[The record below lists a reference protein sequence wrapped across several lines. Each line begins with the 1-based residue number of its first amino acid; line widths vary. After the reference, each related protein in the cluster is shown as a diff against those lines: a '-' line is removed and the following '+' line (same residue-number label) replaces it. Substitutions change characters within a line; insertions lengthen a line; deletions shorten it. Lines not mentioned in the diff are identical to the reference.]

1 MDFEIDDLEIN
12 HDDIKN
18 AKIQQLTNE
27 IAALRAA
34 LNVPAQIRGG
44 IGGAALGA
52 GLGLGPLGMIM
63 GSVIGYSMNKGK
75 DIPEEKRAELTAQ
88 LSQKARELLA
98 LQRDE
103 ELSTAGVDGIMTSRD
118 LKDYKYDLWPF
129 DGKYGALVG
138 QPSKKFHMMVFGR
151 PKAGKSYF
159 CNGFAQYLTR
169 FGKVLYIA
177 AEEGFSATL
186 QKKLRDMGGDNNN
199 LDFANFRTYDQV
211 AQALRSH
218 DYDFIFIDSVNYM
231 KMEPEEIEELKTI
244 KPFGLITVQQATKS
258 GQFRGSQTF
267 AHNCDI
273 ICEVIDGVVYHTGR
287 FNDHTEM
294 PVFDKPKEA
303 KKADKA
309 VVMPTENIS
318 PQMDMF
324 NDNDLYL

>member
-1 MDFEIDDLEIN
+1 MDFEIDDIEIN
-12 HDDIKN
+12 HDDLKN

-52 GLGLGPLGMIM
+52 GLGLGIMGMIA
-63 GSVIGYSMNKGK
+63 GSVIGFNMNKGK
-75 DIPEEKRAELTAQ
+75 DMTEEKRQALTLQ
-88 LSQKARELLA
+88 LAQKAQELLA

-103 ELSTAGVDGIMTSRD
+103 ELSSAGVDGIMSSKD

-138 QPSKKFHMMVFGR
+138 KPSKRFHMMVFGR

-159 CNGFAQYLTR
+159 CNGLAQYLTR

-186 QKKLRDMGGDNNN
+186 QKKLQDMGGDNHN

-211 AQALRSH
+211 ANAIKSH
-218 DYDFIFIDSVNYM
+218 DYDFVFIDSVNYM
-231 KMEPEEIEELKTI
+231 KMEPEEIEQLKTI
-244 KPFGLITVQQATKS
+244 KPFALITVQQATKS

-287 FNDHTEM
+287 FADHTEM
-294 PVFDKPKEA
+294 NVFEQKKTAVNAPKAA
-303 KKADKA
+303 KEI
-309 VVMPTENIS
+309 TENIN

-324 NDNDLYL
+324 NDYDLDL

>member
-1 MDFEIDDLEIN
+1 MDFEIDDIEIN
-12 HDDIKN
+12 HDDLKN
-18 AKIQQLTNE
+18 AKIQQITNE

-52 GLGLGPLGMIM
+52 GLGLGIMGMIA
-63 GSVIGYSMNKGK
+63 GSVIGFNMNKGK
-75 DIPEEKRAELTAQ
+75 EMTEEKRQALTLQ
-88 LSQKARELLA
+88 LAQKAQELLA

-103 ELSTAGVDGIMTSRD
+103 ELSSAGVDGIMSSKD

-138 QPSKKFHMMVFGR
+138 KPSKRFHMMVFGR

-159 CNGFAQYLTR
+159 CNGLAQYLTR

-186 QKKLRDMGGDNNN
+186 QKKLQDMGGDNHN

-211 AQALRSH
+211 SNAIKSH
-218 DYDFIFIDSVNYM
+218 DYDFVFIDSVNYM
-231 KMEPEEIEELKTI
+231 KMEPEEIEQLKTI
-244 KPFGLITVQQATKS
+244 KPFALITVQQATKS

-287 FNDHTEM
+287 FADHTEM
-294 PVFDKPKEA
+294 NVFEQKKPAVNAPKTAKEI
-303 KKADKA
+303 
-309 VVMPTENIS
+309 TENIS

-324 NDNDLYL
+324 NNYDLDL